1 MSLAVLEVKKPKIKP
16 DTAPEPLAPHAFL
29 MGVCSPPR
37 SGKSNL
43 LMSLIGASHL
53 YGRNYW
59 EEIYYYSPSQCFDN
73 STRFVLPKLD
83 NLIQIDDP
91 DQLENADV
99 FVRQIMKQQAADPPE
114 ERKKVL
120 MIFDDMAGTLEKNKV
135 LQKLCCKYRHY
146 SCSIIIAT
154 QQFKSIPVMIRN
166 SMTVFIMFNIPSA
179 KEFEKIS
186 DEILER
192 FPNGQEL
199 AKYATKKRYEFA
211 YINIEKATMHRCFDE
226 LLYDRSTDP
235 AFD

>member
-1 MSLAVLEVKKPKIKP
+1 MALPVLEVKKPKQKP

-29 MGVCSPPR
+29 MGVTSPPR

-53 YGRNYW
+53 YGRDYW
-59 EEIYYYSPSQCFDN
+59 EEIYYFSPSQNFDN

-83 NLIQIDDP
+83 NVMQIDDP

-120 MIFDDMAGTLEKNKV
+120 MIFDDMAGTLEKNKI

-146 SCSIIIAT
+146 SCSIMVAT
-154 QQFKSIPVMIRN
+154 QQYKSIPVMIRN
-166 SMTVFIMFNIPSA
+166 SMTTFIMFNIPSA

-199 AKYATKKRYEFA
+199 ARYATKKRYEFA
-211 YINIEKATMHRCFDE
+211 YINIEKATMHRCFEE
-226 LLYDRSTDP
+226 LLYDRATDP